1 MNFLL
6 WRYNLFLLYRSD
18 NLGRSSFNKTQDTE
32 GAHIN
37 TVEAIK
43 GVINSK
49 DKLQVNQGIIL
60 PSGKEIEPKSRR
72 DFDPQRDCENSLSR

>member
-1 MNFLL
+1 M
-6 WRYNLFLLYRSD
+6 YAEKY
-18 NLGRSSFNKTQDTE
+18 LGGSSFNKTQDTE

-43 GVINSK
+43 GVVNSK
-49 DKLQVNQGIIL
+49 DKLQVNKGIIL
-60 PSGKEIEPKSRR
+60 PSGKEIEPKGRR